1 VTTNGA
7 KERICSFR
15 FAALA
20 VVRRRLL
27 SSVPWSPQQIAERRW
42 LSANLSGHGPGLYL
56 RMQIATSIYAM
67 VRQKTPPPL
76 SNVPAQIVATMNRV
90 AFVPALVARLIQP
103 VIDIAAISGTS
114 GLTRPLLP
122 LARRVKR
129 IFEFSR
135 SPSSATR

>member
-1 VTTNGA
+1 MFAENPGVA
-7 KERICSFR
+7 KR
-15 FAALA
+15 FAAAIRTTDQWANRNLA
-20 VVRRRLL
+20 E
-27 SSVPWSPQQIAERRW
+27 SVPIVSK
-42 LSANLSGHGPGLYL
+42 Y
-56 RMQIATSIYAM
+56 T
-67 VRQKTPPPL
+67 
-76 SNVPAQIVATMNRV
+76 NVPAQIVATMNRV

-129 IFEFSR
+129 TFEFSR